1 MLLVVPEDLEHNGL
15 ALDVFDEGLGHLYCN
30 ILNMVEAKRGSP
42 ASVLQ
47 GFSGEGLIMAVD
59 KVELAE
65 DVSIFGR
72 DTGRLQDCDPEGE
85 GTAQT
90 EVVQGCV

>member
-1 MLLVVPEDLEHNGL
+1 M
-15 ALDVFDEGLGHLYCN
+15 
-30 ILNMVEAKRGSP
+30 GS
-42 ASVLQ
+42 L
-47 GFSGEGLIMAVD
+47 
-59 KVELAE
+59 ELAE